1 MTLPDTLPD
10 TLAQNLR
17 HLAAAAADGA
27 ARYGAG
33 VTVLEYAGGRPN
45 QVVYLPEA
53 SVHAQLAEAP
63 ILEDLA
69 RQALDAHD
77 PEREFI
83 VLVISAEGDDPLCWI
98 VDREQP
104 EQRRQ
109 A

>member
-1 MTLPDTLPD
+1 MTLPDTL
-10 TLAQNLR
+10 LHNLR
-17 HLAAAAADGA
+17 HLARVASDGA
-27 ARYGAG
+27 DRYGAG

-63 ILEDLA
+63 LLLDLS

-98 VDREQP
+98 LDRDQP
-104 EQRRQ
+104 DQPRQ
-109 A
+109 V